1 LALKGGFILVQI
13 TISNVIR
20 IRGLQNTRLRAE
32 ITAALTIKNPKAE
45 EARIRKKRFFG
56 DPLLYLYRYE
66 GSDLIVP
73 RGFEHNLWGIFKND
87 VAFFNSL
94 SINDI
99 FRDQTDGNL
108 IGFGDWNDKFKLRD
122 YQTEAVNKL
131 TRNGILVAPAGS
143 GKTNMGL
150 HYLMDKR
157 RPALWLTH
165 TAELMNQTKVRAE
178 SLLSKV
184 GEIGLIG
191 NGKFN
196 YGSGKLIIAMVQ
208 TLRERPEIIQS
219 LNSIIGTVVID
230 ECHHIPSFTFLEV
243 ISQFKAKNMIGVTA
257 TPDRKDKLDP
267 YMFAAIGP
275 LLHTVPR
282 QELID
287 NNQLLTPEVKFIYT
301 DFVYEQASNYNHVT
315 NSVDA
320 GGEDLDF
327 HDLLKQ
333 LTSDKDRLKLVSE
346 TVVSYHGGYDFSIV
360 VSESVRYCYAIKDM
374 MQSFFCGRGEHRN
387 IAVIHGP
394 LQRYCWRVSKSKFAA
409 EQAVIE
415 GRATKWRQSGKRYQV
430 YVPQY
435 TEQEF
440 KDWNITSEKRKEIM
454 KLANDRQID
463 ILIVTQLGKE
473 GLDLPHLT
481 KGFLTTPMKGDSGKR
496 EDGSGLAQYVGRIQ
510 RVDPKSPGKKP
521 VWFDFVDLKT
531 GVLKA
536 QYYSRRKVYTRL
548 GVKLSKAPKQE
559 FSDFDQYISFGNLKI

>member
-1 LALKGGFILVQI
+1 LAFKGGFILVQI

-20 IRGLQNTRLRAE
+20 IRGLQNTRIRAE

-56 DPLLYLYRYE
+56 DPLLYLYRYD

-73 RGFEHNLWGIFKND
+73 RGFESKMWDLFENNLLIT
-87 VAFFNSL
+87 SQ
-94 SINDI
+94 DI
-99 FRDQTDGNL
+99 TRDQTEGNV
-108 IGFGDWNDKFKLRD
+108 IDFGAWNPSFELRD
-122 YQTEAVNKL
+122 YQHDALEKL
-131 TRNGILVAPAGS
+131 TENGILVAPAGS

-150 HYLMDKR
+150 HYLMDR
-157 RPALWLTH
+157 CRPALWLTH
-165 TAELMNQTKVRAE
+165 TAELMNQTKARAE

-267 YMFAAIGP
+267 YMFAASGP

-287 NNQLLTPEVKFIYT
+287 NNQLLTPEVRFIYT
-301 DFVYEQASNYNHVT
+301 DFVYEQASNYNPVT

-327 HDLLKQ
+327 HDLLKH
-333 LTSDKDRLKLVSE
+333 LTSDKDRLKLVSQ
-346 TVVSYHGGYDFSIV
+346 TVVSYHGSYDFSIV

-374 MQSFFCGRGEHRN
+374 IQSFFCGRGEHRN
-387 IAVIHGP
+387 ISVIHGP

-415 GRATKWRQSGKRYQV
+415 GRATKWRQYGKRYQV

-435 TEQEF
+435 TEDEF
-440 KDWNITSEKRKEIM
+440 KAWNITSEKRKEIM

-481 KGFLTTPMKGDSGKR
+481 KGFLTTPMKGDSSGKR

-510 RVDPKSPGKKP
+510 RVDPKNPDKKP

-559 FSDFDQYISFGNLKI
+559 FSDFDQYVSFGNLKI